1 MTMAQASSQNDV
13 EFDIEERE
21 EGIRIYARKGEQI
34 VGALAAEFYGRY
46 LAISLIYIVPTS
58 RHMKIDE
65 ALQTKFFG
73 CLETCSERWASQLL
87 G

>member
-1 MTMAQASSQNDV
+1 MTMVQAFLQNDV

-21 EGIRIYARKGEQI
+21 EGIRIYARQGNEI
-34 VGALAAEFYGRY
+34 VGALAAEFYGSY
-46 LAISLIYIVPTS
+46 LAISVIYIVPTW

-73 CLETCSERWASQLL
+73 CLETCSER
-87 G
+87 